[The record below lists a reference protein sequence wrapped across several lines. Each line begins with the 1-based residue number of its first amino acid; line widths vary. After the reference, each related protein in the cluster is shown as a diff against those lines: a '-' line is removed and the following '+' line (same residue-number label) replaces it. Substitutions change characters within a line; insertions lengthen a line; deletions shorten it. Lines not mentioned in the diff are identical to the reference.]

1 VFDPFVFLGHEGEMP
16 ALNISKV
23 AVACA
28 SLDALRRRQQ
38 ARMQNGI
45 VPLRTRYKPKRADEL
60 IGGSVY
66 WIIRHRIAARQVIL
80 GFEEDSAE
88 RKTIICVEPE
98 LVLVHP
104 QPRRAHQGW
113 RYLAGTDAPADWGAP
128 DDGTIEL
135 PATLAEHL
143 TELALI

>member
-1 VFDPFVFLGHEGEMP
+1 MP

-23 AVACA
+23 AVGCA
-28 SLDALRRRQQ
+28 SLDALRRRQL

-66 WIIRHRIAARQVIL
+66 WIIRHRIAARQAIL
-80 GFEEDSAE
+80 GFGEDEAE
-88 RKTIICVEPE
+88 RRTIIWLDPALIAVR
-98 LVLVHP
+98 P

-113 RYLAGTDAPADWGAP
+113 RYLATTDAPP
-128 DDGTIEL
+128 DLHEGGDGLAEL
-135 PATLAEHL
+135 PAALAGEL
-143 TELALI
+143 AGLALI